1 MENEALVNEYI
12 ANLAKTVNDLTL
24 ENILIKSK
32 QNNIVKE
39 QNQVVEQVQRQTEEI
54 ATLKDAVDVK
64 DNELIDSKRKSRDD
78 DDFIKRLEAGLEQA
92 NSIIAQFE
100 EEKNAALGRVRTLE
114 KEALEMPVPAVHDNY
129 DALVEEKNSLYAQ
142 NVKLLKELDYTEKKL
157 SEFKTKLAAANA
169 NANDIKI
176 EEGVANGNDNQTET
190 VGSSELDTPNW

>member
-114 KEALEMPVPAVHDNY
+114 KEALEMPVPAVHDDY
-129 DALVEEKNSLYAQ
+129 DTLVEEKNSLYAQ

-169 NANDIKI
+169 NANEIKI

-190 VGSSELDTPNW
+190 VGSSELDTSNW

>member
-114 KEALEMPVPAVHDNY
+114 KEALEMPVPAVHDDY
-129 DALVEEKNSLYAQ
+129 DTLVEEKNSLYAQ